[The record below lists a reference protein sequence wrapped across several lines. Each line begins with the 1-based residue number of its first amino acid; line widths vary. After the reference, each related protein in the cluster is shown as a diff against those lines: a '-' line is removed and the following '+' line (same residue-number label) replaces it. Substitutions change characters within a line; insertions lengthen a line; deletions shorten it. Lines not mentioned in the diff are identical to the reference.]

1 MSGHSVADATALVAV
16 QPAVQSAA
24 HPALNPLIGGWNLL
38 RWEIAYEDGRAPST
52 PFGADATGILVYAPD
67 GCMNASISRAR
78 RKPLSS
84 PSTRTAPVEER
95 LAAFES
101 FFSYGGRYRIESGA
115 DGQHVVHSV
124 SQSLNP
130 NFIGSEQRR
139 KMDFA
144 ADGTLTLSAADGA
157 PGSGLQRHHR
167 LIWKRA
173 Q

>member
-1 MSGHSVADATALVAV
+1 MIGNPVADPVAN
-16 QPAVQSAA
+16 PAA
-24 HPALNPLIGGWNLL
+24 NPLVGGWSLL
-38 RWEIAYEDGRAPST
+38 RWEIAYEDGRAPSF
-52 PFGADATGILVYAPD
+52 PFGADATGVLVYSPD
-67 GCMNASISRAR
+67 GCMNASISRAG

-84 PSTRTAPVEER
+84 ASTRTAPVEER

-115 DGQHVVHSV
+115 DGQHVIHSV
-124 SQSLNP
+124 TQSLNP

-157 PGSGLQRHHR
+157 PGSGMQRYHR

-173 Q
+173 P

>member
-1 MSGHSVADATALVAV
+1 MSGDLAGIPAANPEFAALV
-16 QPAVQSAA
+16 
-24 HPALNPLIGGWNLL
+24 GGWHLL
-38 RWEIAYEDGRAPST
+38 RWEIAYEDGRPPSF
-52 PFGADATGILVYAPD
+52 PFGADASGILVYAPD
-67 GCMNASISRAR
+67 GCMNASISRAG

-84 PSTRTAPVEER
+84 PSTRTAPAEER

-101 FFSYGGRYRIESGA
+101 FFSYGGTYRIECGV
-115 DGQHVVHSV
+115 DGQHVIHSV
-124 SQSLNP
+124 TQSLNP

-144 ADGTLTLSAADGA
+144 ADGTLTLSATDGA

-173 Q
+173 P